1 MRFNLGI
8 FPEVID
14 NPQETISD
22 LNGSQSQT
30 SVRILEKI
38 ANKNQKNYTETN
50 SIEPPSE
57 QVLSQENT
65 LQNTNNLLTQSF
77 GWLGNRDNSNLF
89 NPRTSSCGC
98 SLCGS
103 QVSANFIPAGTTPNL
118 ATTSNSVTTVPIE
131 GLLTSYKWNFSWG
144 NRQLSYSFF
153 NGGSYNGSAS
163 LPSVS
168 NGIRNNVRAIFARIQ
183 QLVNID
189 FVEVPETSTQFGRI
203 RFILHPNTSYAS
215 ATYPLTDTLNSTSG
229 DILLNPAFDNAT
241 TTNGF
246 QSPAGRHGYMTLIH
260 EIGHALGLKHP
271 HSGSSVLA
279 PGQNNTTNTVMSY
292 NNTGNSSG
300 TFMPYDIKA
309 LQHLYGARN
318 SHSGDNTYRFT
329 TRIDQFTNNNQA
341 FLSTSVRTKLT
352 LWDSGGVDTLDF
364 SQLALNSV
372 GYRFDINPGGMLST
386 RAAHNAT
393 SYTVNGVTYFTTT
406 FGTAIAYDV
415 LIENVLNSSS
425 SEDIFLNAAANTVGG
440 YRATS
445 ANGNDIIWNG
455 TSQDVL
461 DLSQYLSSSVTQS
474 QNGQDLVLGLGNHGS
489 ITLKNYYSLPEI
501 DRMTIRYQNSPL
513 AITQTASVSTTQ
525 VALAG
530 DTLTGDTLTGNTQTS
545 QFPVTANSIPVND
558 SLMATNSQLRRG
570 SPVNESLPN
579 FAIDFGTGDRFS
591 GAINSFSNPNP
602 MDSLTV
608 LPSGSDLVGI

>member
-1 MRFNLGI
+1 MQFNLGI
-8 FPEVID
+8 FPELTN
-14 NPQETISD
+14 NPQEIISD
-22 LNGSQSQT
+22 LNGQQSQN

-38 ANKNQKNYTETN
+38 ASKKNKNSPEINL
-50 SIEPPSE
+50 IEPPSE
-57 QVLSQENT
+57 QVLSRENS
-65 LQNTNNLLTQSF
+65 LQNSNNLLNQSF
-77 GWLGNRDNSNLF
+77 GWLGNRDNSNLL

-103 QVSANFIPAGTTPNL
+103 QVSANFIPAGTTSNL
-118 ATTSNSVTTVPIE
+118 ATTSTSATTVPIE

-153 NGGSYNGSAS
+153 NGGSYSGSSS

-168 NGIRNNVRAIFARIQ
+168 NGIRNNVRAIFDRIQ

-189 FVEVPETSTQFGRI
+189 FVEVPETATQFGRI
-203 RFILHPNTSYAS
+203 RFVLHPNTSYAS
-215 ATYPLTDTLNSTSG
+215 ATYPLTDTLNSSAG

-279 PGQNNTTNTVMSY
+279 PAQDNTTNTVMTY
-292 NNTGNSSG
+292 NNTGNSAG

-341 FLSTSVRTKLT
+341 FLSTSLRTKLT
-352 LWDSGGVDTLDF
+352 LWDSAGVDTLDF

-372 GYRFDINPGGMLST
+372 GYRFDLNPGGMLST

-393 SYTVNGVTYFTTT
+393 SYTVNGVTHVTTT

-440 YRATS
+440 YRPTA

-455 TSQDVL
+455 TSQDIL
-461 DLSQYLSSSVTQS
+461 DLSQFVSSSVTQS

-513 AITQTASVSTTQ
+513 AITQTTSVSTAQ
-525 VALAG
+525 VALTE
-530 DTLTGDTLTGNTQTS
+530 DPLTGKTKTGKFS
-545 QFPVTANSIPVND
+545 VTANSIPVND
-558 SLMATNSQLRRG
+558 SLMANNSQLRG
-570 SPVNESLPN
+570 GPPVNESLPN
-579 FAIDFGTGDRFS
+579 FAIDFGTSDRFL
-591 GAINSFSNPNP
+591 GAINSFSNLNP